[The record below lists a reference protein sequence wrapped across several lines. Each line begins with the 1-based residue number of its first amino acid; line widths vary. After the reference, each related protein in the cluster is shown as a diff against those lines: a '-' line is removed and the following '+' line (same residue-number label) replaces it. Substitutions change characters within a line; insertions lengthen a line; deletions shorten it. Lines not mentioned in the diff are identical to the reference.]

1 MNILGHEKTLKHLL
15 QLAASNKLP
24 HALLFCGPEGIG
36 KSLVALHFVQKMFCA
51 GSEPCQKC
59 PTCLRVQEK
68 NHPDLLWIEP
78 EKEVIKIEKVRQMK
92 QWLSLKPLEACRK
105 IIILRDAH
113 ALPPAAANALL
124 KILEEPPSDVLII
137 LITAFPN
144 ALLKTILSR
153 AQKIYFQ
160 PLSPN
165 QTAQVLALKNHVPNS
180 ELLRTHAL
188 SPGQW
193 LSLKSEALELIE
205 KQILPALNSKPR
217 QLLQLL
223 NVAQEI
229 SGDAETEKSVLTL
242 LLWEWRKRILQ
253 NPCAE
258 NLEKFQCIGLSLK
271 RLDRYANA
279 LLTFENL
286 FLKLC
291 L

>member
-1 MNILGHEKTLKHLL
+1 MNIIGHEKTFAHLA
-15 QLAASNKLP
+15 QLSESNKLP

-36 KSLVALHFVQKMFCA
+36 KSLLALRFVQNCFCPCLK
-51 GSEPCQKC
+51 SEASCSVC
-59 PTCLRVQEK
+59 TRVENK
-68 NHPDLLWIEP
+68 THPDLYWIEP
-78 EKEVIKIEKVRQMK
+78 EKEVIKIEMIRQMK
-92 QWLSLKPLEACRK
+92 QWLSLKPLEAPRK
-105 IIILRDAH
+105 IVVMRDAH
-113 ALPPAAANALL
+113 TLHPAAANALL
-124 KILEEPPSDVLII
+124 KTLEEPPQEVLII

-153 AQKIYFQ
+153 AQKILFQ
-160 PLSPN
+160 PLTVK
-165 QTAQVLALKNHVPNS
+165 QTAQVLASKNYIPS
-180 ELLRTHAL
+180 TELLETHSL

-193 LSLKSEALELIE
+193 LALKPEALDYMQ
-205 KQILPALNSKPR
+205 KQILPALNAKPK

-229 SGDAETEKSVLTL
+229 SGDTENEKSVLTL

-253 NPCAE
+253 DPSSE
-258 NLEKFQCIGLSLK
+258 NLEKFRLISLSLK

-279 LLTFENL
+279 TLTFENL